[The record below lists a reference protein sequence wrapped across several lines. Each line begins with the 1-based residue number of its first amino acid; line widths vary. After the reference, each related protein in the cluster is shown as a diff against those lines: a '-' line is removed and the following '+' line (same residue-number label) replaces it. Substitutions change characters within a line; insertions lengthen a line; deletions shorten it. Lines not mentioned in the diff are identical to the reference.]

1 MTKFLAVL
9 KREYLQRVK
18 SKFFIVATV
27 LGPVMI
33 FVFTVLPQLIL
44 SMKSGGPT
52 HIAVIDQT
60 RDATMYP
67 RVQQALLT
75 DKGEGEEQAAPE
87 KTMADSVNSNTQ
99 DRMKRAGEQVKADYQ
114 VDQVQ
119 LNGRNLEDVRRELR
133 DRVLKEQLDGYIV
146 IPPDV
151 TTGGKIL
158 YYARNLGDVFT
169 REDIRKRLN
178 SAVREQR
185 MAENQIPP

>member
-1 MTKFLAVL
+1 MRMTKFLAVL

-52 HIAVIDQT
+52 HIAIIDQT

-67 RVQQALLT
+67 RVQRALTT
-75 DKGEGEEQAAPE
+75 DKGEGEEQEAAPE

-99 DRMKRAGEQVKADYQ
+99 DRMKRAGE
-114 VDQVQ
+114 
-119 LNGRNLEDVRRELR
+119 
-133 DRVLKEQLDGYIV
+133 
-146 IPPDV
+146 
-151 TTGGKIL
+151 
-158 YYARNLGDVFT
+158 
-169 REDIRKRLN
+169 
-178 SAVREQR
+178 
-185 MAENQIPP
+185 